1 MNKADGNN
9 AGDENQHSGMSAR
22 DAELA
27 QRIAQTLDAST
38 TAFDADTRA
47 HLAMLRHRVLAR
59 TRKQRIATFALAA
72 SVLALVAMPW
82 MLHQQPQQ
90 KITDEA
96 AYLSV
101 DPEMLADMDM
111 LEAIGEVPGEP
122 R

>member
-1 MNKADGNN
+1 MTKDG
-9 AGDENQHSGMSAR
+9 GNQHNGVSAR

-38 TAFDADTRA
+38 AAFDADTRA
-47 HLAMLRHRVLAR
+47 HLAMMRHRALAR
-59 TRKQRIATFALAA
+59 TRNQRIATVALAA

-82 MLHQQPQQ
+82 LLRQQPHE
-90 KITDEA
+90 KTVDEA

-111 LEAIGEVPGEP
+111 LAAIGETQ
-122 R
+122 